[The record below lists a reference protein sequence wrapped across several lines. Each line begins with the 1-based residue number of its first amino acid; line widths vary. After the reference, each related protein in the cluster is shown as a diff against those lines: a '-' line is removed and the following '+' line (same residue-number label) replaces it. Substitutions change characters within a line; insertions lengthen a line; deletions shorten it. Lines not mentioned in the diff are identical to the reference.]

1 MTMTMIELTV
11 NEPARADRTVAAA
24 FPGASRRRV
33 AALFAAGAVHIN
45 GNRARKGDPVRPG
58 DQISLDEPPATDDDM
73 RPKPEELPLEIL
85 FADDALVAVD
95 KPAGLPSH
103 PLAARELGTAAN
115 RLVAR
120 FPECATAGA
129 DPREGGL
136 INRLDRGTSGV
147 LLAARDRA
155 TWTALRHQISAGEI
169 EKEYL
174 ALVAGDAAA
183 GESSLPLRTAGG
195 RAKVAPDH
203 PKALPAHT
211 RWTPVERR
219 GETTLLRVFTTT
231 GRMHQVRAHLAAA
244 GHPVVGDP
252 DYGGP
257 PAPERVGHYLHA
269 ARVRLEHPKTGEAL
283 EIEAPLPHD
292 WAL

>member
-1 MTMTMIELTV
+1 MIDLTV
-11 NEPARADRTVAAA
+11 KEPARADRAVAAA

-45 GNRARKGDPVRPG
+45 GNRARKGDPVKPG
-58 DQISLDEPPATDDDM
+58 DHISLDEPPATDDEM
-73 RPKPEELPLEIL
+73 RPKPEELPLEVL
-85 FADDALVAVD
+85 FADAHLVAVD

-103 PLAARELGTAAN
+103 PLAPRELGTAAN
-115 RLVAR
+115 RLVAL
-120 FPECATAGA
+120 FPDCAGAGA

-155 TWTALRHQISAGEI
+155 SWTELRRQISAGEI
-169 EKEYL
+169 DKEYL
-174 ALVAGDAAA
+174 ALVTGDAAS
-183 GESSLPLRTAGG
+183 GESSAPLRTAGG
-195 RAKVAPDH
+195 RAKVAPGD
-203 PKALPAHT
+203 PRALPAHT
-211 RWTPVERR
+211 RWEPVERR
-219 GETTLLRVFTTT
+219 GETTLLRVFAKT

-257 PAPERVGHYLHA
+257 AAPERVGHYLHA
-269 ARVRLEHPKTGEAL
+269 ARVRLRHPESGEPL
-283 EIEAPLPHD
+283 EIEAPLPRD
-292 WAL
+292 WAPA